1 MPSSLFRRKEIAW
14 RFLPF
19 SLVSFFLS
27 ITDTRGC
34 RISSAAGTGR
44 SRSLA
49 ASERKQPSQRL
60 KSEELSLFFLHF
72 CPPLFSL
79 SFFPPTLSLPPLAPS
94 LFLPFPPALSL
105 PLCLSTKR
113 GSPPRPPPS
122 SPRPSSRSRPCR
134 QPSTPGR
141 TPQRTSRTARGPS
154 RPTLERRRRRR
165 RRRRRKAAEH

>member
-79 SFFPPTLSLPPLAPS
+79 SFFPPTLSLPPFSTSSLSPS
-94 LFLPFPPALSL
+94 LSLYQARLASPAAALLAAAFLAFSAL
-105 PLCLSTKR
+105 P
-113 GSPPRPPPS
+113 
-122 SPRPSSRSRPCR
+122 
-134 QPSTPGR
+134 
-141 TPQRTSRTARGPS
+141 
-154 RPTLERRRRRR
+154 
-165 RRRRRKAAEH
+165 AAEHAWTNSSKDLTYGSRAVPAHFGAAAAAAAEEEEEGC